1 MILGLIPSRLNSS
14 RLKEK
19 PLLKIDGLPI
29 IIHTLKRA
37 MLSKKLDKV
46 IVCTDHKKIFD
57 EVKKHGGNAIITS
70 TKHKNGTERI
80 AEVSKKFKAKLVVDI
95 QGDEPLVDPRDIDK
109 VIDFHLKNKNF
120 DIVVPSIITKTPKRN
135 SLVKVLFNKEGRVIY
150 FSRASV
156 PYNFKNKKI
165 KYFKDLSIVSFKQSS
180 LAKFAKFKVGEL
192 EKIEGIE
199 LLRSIENNQSI
210 GTFVS
215 KSTSFSVDVN
225 DDLLKAINEMPKNP
239 IRKKYK

>member
-1 MILGLIPSRLNSS
+1 MILGLIPSRLNST

-57 EVKKHGGNAIITS
+57 VVKDYGGEAMMTS
-70 TKHKNGTERI
+70 AKHKNGTERI
-80 AEVSKKFKAKLVVDI
+80 AEVSRKYNAKLIVDI
-95 QGDEPLVDPRDIDK
+95 QGDEPLVDPKDIDK
-109 VIDFHLKNKNF
+109 VISFHLKNNNY
-120 DIVVPSIITKTPKRN
+120 DIVLPSMITKSPERN
-135 SLVKVLFNKEGRVIY
+135 SLVKVIFSSKGRVLY
-150 FSRASV
+150 FSRSST
-156 PYNFKNKKI
+156 PYDYKNKKI
-165 KYFKDLSIVSFKQSS
+165 KYYKDLSIVSFKQKS
-180 LAKFAKFKVGEL
+180 LEKFSKFKMGRL
-192 EKIEGIE
+192 EEIEGIE
-199 LLRSIENNQSI
+199 LLRALENNQSI
-210 GTFVS
+210 GTFIL

-239 IRKKYK
+239 VRRKY